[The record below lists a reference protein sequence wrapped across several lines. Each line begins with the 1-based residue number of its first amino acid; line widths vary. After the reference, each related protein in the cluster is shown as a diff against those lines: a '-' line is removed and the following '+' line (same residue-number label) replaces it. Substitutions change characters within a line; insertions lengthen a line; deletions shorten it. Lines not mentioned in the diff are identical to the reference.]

1 MNLVRFSLLMVGVLT
16 ISSSALFAQK
26 SEVTLEDITIN
37 HTFAPRGIDE
47 MVFLNDGLS
56 YAAIADSG
64 TSIVK
69 YEIASG
75 KKISKLLDLS
85 KYKELNIK
93 EIEGFEVSAD
103 DNTYLLYT
111 NVVRGFRRSFV
122 ADYYTYNCSTHELL
136 SLSDKKG
143 ISAAKLSPDGY
154 LVAFAWKNNL
164 YLKKLRFE
172 TESTITEDG
181 AKDSIINGFADWVY
195 EEEFGMTR
203 AFEWNIASTE
213 LAFIRFDESK
223 VKSYSFETSNNKSGS
238 ENFYPS
244 IETVKYPKAGEANSV
259 VSVHVFNVNN
269 KTVKEMNLG
278 SNKDIYV
285 PRIVWSS
292 TPDKLAVVRL
302 NRLQNQFDLLL
313 FNSASTSS
321 STIYTETSVSYV
333 DADMAKSIEFLPDGK
348 GFLITSEQDGFNHI
362 YYYNITGIKQ
372 NQVTTGKYDVTS
384 YYGFNPLKREI
395 YYQSADD
402 SPLRRSVWAA
412 SLDGKSKRKLSVEE
426 GSNSVEFNPNFGY
439 YLLKYSSVNTP
450 TQYAIYNASAKKVR
464 TLEENS
470 ELAASLQSFHILPKE
485 FFTFK
490 TSGGVLLNG
499 WVVKPQNYNDGAKH
513 PLVLMQ
519 YSGPNSQEVVDG
531 WEIGWEQVLASQGF
545 VVACVD
551 GRGTGARGADFRK
564 STYLKLGKYETED
577 QVEAANYFGA
587 QAYIDPARIAIW
599 GWSFGGYMACNA
611 LTNGNGT
618 FKVGIAVAPVTNWKF
633 YDTVYAER
641 FLRRPRDNERGYTQ
655 NSPYYQA
662 QNLQGRLF
670 IIHGTTDDNV
680 HFQNLTE
687 YANQLIANG
696 KQFDM
701 FVYPNRNHFINGG
714 NTRLHL
720 YEMMTQFLKRNL

>member
-1 MNLVRFSLLMVGVLT
+1 MGLFKNILLAAGVLV
-16 ISSSALFAQK
+16 ISGFPIVAQK
-26 SEVTLEDITIN
+26 GEVTLEDITIK
-37 HTFAPRGIDE
+37 HTFVPRGIED

-69 YEIASG
+69 YDIVSG
-75 KKISKLLDLS
+75 KKIVKLLDLS
-85 KYKELNIK
+85 KHKELDIK

-122 ADYYTYNCSTHELL
+122 ANYFTYNCSTHELL
-136 SLSDKKG
+136 PLSEKKG

-172 TESTITEDG
+172 TESAITNDG

-203 AFEWNIASTE
+203 AFEWNSNSTE
-213 LAFIRFDESK
+213 LAFIRFDESN
-223 VKSYSFETSNNKSGS
+223 VKSYSFETSNNKDGL
-238 ENFYPS
+238 ENFYTS
-244 IETVKYPKAGEANSV
+244 IETVKYPKAGEANSE

-269 KTVKEMNLG
+269 KTIKEMNLG
-278 SNKDIYV
+278 GNKDIYV
-285 PRIVWSS
+285 PRILWSS

-313 FNSASTSS
+313 FNSASTSY
-321 STIYTETSVSYV
+321 STIYAETSESYV
-333 DADMAKSIEFLPDGK
+333 DADMAKSIDFLPDAK
-348 GFLITSEQDGFNHI
+348 GFLISSEQDGFNHI
-362 YYYNITGIKQ
+362 YFYNITGIKQ
-372 NQVTTGKYDVTS
+372 SQITTGAFDITT
-384 YYGFNPLKREI
+384 YYGFNPLKREV
-395 YYQSADD
+395 YYQAADD
-402 SPLRRSVWAA
+402 SPLRRNVWAVT
-412 SLDGKSKRKLSVEE
+412 LDGKSKRKLSIEE
-426 GSNSVEFNPNFGY
+426 GTNSAEFNSKFGF
-439 YLLKYSSVNTP
+439 YLLKYSSVKKP
-450 TQYAIYNASAKKVR
+450 TQYSVYNSTAKKVR
-464 TLEENS
+464 VLEQNNEI
-470 ELAASLQSFHILPKE
+470 EERVQSRNILPKE

-490 TSGGVLLNG
+490 TSGGVVLNG
-499 WVVKPQNYNDGAKH
+499 WLVKPLNYNDGSKH

-519 YSGPNSQEVVDG
+519 YSGPNSQEVVDS
-531 WEIGWEQVLASQGF
+531 WEIGWEQVLASQGY

-551 GRGTGARGADFRK
+551 GRGTGARGTDFRK

-577 QVEAANYFGA
+577 QVEAANYLGA
-587 QAYIDPARIAIW
+587 KEYVDASRIAIW

-633 YDTVYAER
+633 YDSVYAER

-662 QNLQGRLF
+662 QNLHGRLF
-670 IIHGTTDDNV
+670 VIHGTTDDNV

-687 YANQLIANG
+687 YANQLIVNG

-720 YEMMTQFLKRNL
+720 YEMMTQYLTRNL